1 MSSILNIED
10 YSAWNLSDQLS
21 FFDSKQYELIENL
34 SESEKVAFLKSFIL
48 QPITNKYIAVKALD
62 LFVDLALLGKLSHRQ
77 TLNLLIDETNN
88 IDNTFLQI
96 HRIKSLLLF
105 YEQEPKTIGD
115 LLKKLSDDS
124 DVEIKSESLYSLGVI
139 GFLDACR
146 EDDECQ
152 FQKKLSDS
160 IDKFKLSYQSAEN
173 RVDSLFFYFIS
184 ETVYN
189 AKSSTGSAINM
200 RMATEL
206 LWSYRFFSIN
216 DKSLIFKVKI
226 YRVIFNLVKVI
237 NNKPDQWLQYKD
249 EFKNI
254 SSLVCELQNEEIK
267 DRLIQ
272 SSIIDNLKQKLTKGA
287 LEPYFRLNY
296 KAIKSKIRYYLSKDG
311 ISMEDKDVLSYILSL
326 TEDTDT
332 DPDYELNECI
342 SNASNRLQ
350 ITYPHTA
357 PQRIKNLFLDVKCH
371 NDILAATLKAVE
383 LFGVISYDNFHDKL
397 MTALILLQGNI
408 TYKNKIENDRNTF
421 LCNLLEMADLNV
433 KDQTL
438 WGSSNTGKTSGEID
452 IMVCDSSKQPF
463 VIIEALT
470 LDSLKQDYLK
480 LHIDKIYKYDTSG
493 LQNNVIIVY
502 SEANNFF
509 NFNKKYFNFISE
521 HEYPHNQKYVETI
534 DSGFSEIQIYKSVL
548 DRNGKETNLFHY
560 VVNIK

>member
-10 YSAWNLSDQLS
+10 YPAWNLSDQLS

-332 DPDYELNECI
+332 DPD
-342 SNASNRLQ
+342 
-350 ITYPHTA
+350 
-357 PQRIKNLFLDVKCH
+357 
-371 NDILAATLKAVE
+371 
-383 LFGVISYDNFHDKL
+383 
-397 MTALILLQGNI
+397 
-408 TYKNKIENDRNTF
+408 
-421 LCNLLEMADLNV
+421 
-433 KDQTL
+433 
-438 WGSSNTGKTSGEID
+438 
-452 IMVCDSSKQPF
+452 
-463 VIIEALT
+463 
-470 LDSLKQDYLK
+470 
-480 LHIDKIYKYDTSG
+480 
-493 LQNNVIIVY
+493 
-502 SEANNFF
+502 
-509 NFNKKYFNFISE
+509 
-521 HEYPHNQKYVETI
+521 
-534 DSGFSEIQIYKSVL
+534 
-548 DRNGKETNLFHY
+548 
-560 VVNIK
+560 